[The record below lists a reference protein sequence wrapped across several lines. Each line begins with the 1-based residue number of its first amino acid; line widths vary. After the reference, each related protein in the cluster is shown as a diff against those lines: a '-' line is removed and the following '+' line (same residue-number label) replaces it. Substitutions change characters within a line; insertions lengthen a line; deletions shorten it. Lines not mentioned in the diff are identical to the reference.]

1 VLFIIDQNQYN
12 TIQSINQINQLL
24 FGMRIAP
31 WSVAVHNT
39 HESPGVTENY
49 LFERVTRDMTV
60 AEQSVHYLNR
70 VVFYPP
76 RTVDDLCNLYSRCVC
91 SPVRALRRGCPQSLT
106 VVLYAVLQLKLQVA
120 TRHVF

>member
-1 VLFIIDQNQYN
+1 MLFIIDQNQYN

-49 LFERVTRDMTV
+49 LFERVTRDMI
-60 AEQSVHYLNR
+60 
-70 VVFYPP
+70 
-76 RTVDDLCNLYSRCVC
+76 VDDLCNFLYQVC
-91 SPVRALRRGCPQSLT
+91 LCCPVRALRRACPQYLT
-106 VVLYAVLQLKLQVA
+106 AVFYAVLQYSEYNGTVEGSSS
-120 TRHVF
+120 R